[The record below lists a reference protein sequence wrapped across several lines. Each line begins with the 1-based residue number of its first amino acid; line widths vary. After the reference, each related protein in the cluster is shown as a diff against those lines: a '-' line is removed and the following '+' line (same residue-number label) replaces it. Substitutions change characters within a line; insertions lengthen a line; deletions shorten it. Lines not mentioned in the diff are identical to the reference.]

1 MPVTLPAAETN
12 PDVKILPPEMFPVV
26 LTTPPGGGIKLPT
39 KFDATI
45 LPVELIS
52 PEVSKLSPVM
62 LPVAL
67 ITPVTYCPVV
77 DQTTILLVPPTPTV
91 MLPPEVAMSIFD
103 EPLLMLA
110 TLVITP
116 VSKAPLP
123 NI

>member
-1 MPVTLPAAETN
+1 
-12 PDVKILPPEMFPVV
+12 MFPVV